1 MDGRQ
6 VAEAIKHGV
15 ERISKKN
22 NVRIFGVF
30 DKNELDK
37 YPKELGDLNDLV
49 RAAYILK
56 DASIKSIDQY
66 FSNSK
71 LDAYYL

>member
-1 MDGRQ
+1 MWQKFFEETKMD
-6 VAEAIKHGV
+6 IKWQQFLKGV
-15 ERISKKN
+15 
-22 NVRIFGVF
+22 